1 MQPVRFSD
9 IIGQQDVVARLK
21 GFGGFFASKGTTAG
35 HILLTGEDGMGKET
49 LANVFANEMGVGFQK
64 VDASELKIIGD
75 LTALVTNLKKCQ
87 VLLLSNLQ
95 WLRQSLANQL
105 RSVHDYK
112 YDIIIGQGP
121 AQRTHVFDLQPFT
134 LIATCPKKADCPQE
148 LLSEFSLVLN
158 FQPYT
163 RPQLQAIAESIASKA
178 GASLE
183 SGVAELIAQS
193 CDRPGAIDIVF
204 RRLARAINKPA
215 ITKEDVSQAF
225 LVFGIN
231 VRPDAAPT
239 NCVGNLQH
247 LSGQE
252 FERLIAILLS
262 RMGFHAEMTKTSGD
276 GGIDIIAMFDKP
288 IFGGRYLFQCK
299 RFTPDALVGAPTVRD
314 FYGAV
319 RADNAMKGIFITT
332 SDFTMQAREF
342 GERVGLE
349 LINSV
354 QLQKLFLEYGMLE
367 LENG

>member
-1 MQPVRFSD
+1 MRYGD
-9 IIGQQDVVARLK
+9 IIGQEDVVARLK
-21 GFGGFFASKGTTAG
+21 GFGEFYASKHSTPG
-35 HILLTGEDGMGKET
+35 HILFTGEDGMGKET
-49 LANVFANEMGVGFQK
+49 ITKIFANEMGVGFQK

-75 LTALVTNLKKCQ
+75 LSALVTNLKKCQ

-95 WLRQSLANQL
+95 LLRQSLANRL
-105 RSVHDYK
+105 RGVYDYR

-121 AQRTHVFDLQPFT
+121 AQRTHVMDLHPFT

-148 LLSEFSLVLN
+148 LLSEFSLALS

-163 RPQLQAIAESIASKA
+163 RPQLQAIADSIANQV
-178 GASLE
+178 GVSLE
-183 SGVAELIAQS
+183 RGAAELITQN

-204 RRLARAINKPA
+204 RRLVRAINKSV
-215 ITKEDVSQAF
+215 ITIEDVSQAF

-231 VRPDAAPT
+231 VRPGAAPT
-239 NCVGNLQH
+239 NDVSNLQH

-252 FERLIAILLS
+252 FERLIAVLLS
-262 RMGFHAEMTKTSGD
+262 RMGFQAEMTKTSGD
-276 GGIDIIAMFDKP
+276 GGIDIIAMLDKP

-299 RFTPDALVGAPTVRD
+299 RFTPDALVGAPLVRD

>member
-1 MQPVRFSD
+1 MRYGGI
-9 IIGQQDVVARLK
+9 IIGQEDIVARLK
-21 GFGGFFASKGTTAG
+21 GFGGFFASKGSSPG
-35 HILLTGEDGMGKET
+35 HILLIGEDGMGKVT
-49 LANVFANEMGVGFQK
+49 IANAFANEMGVGFQA
-64 VDASELKIIGD
+64 VDAREIQQQGD
-75 LTALVTNLKKCQ
+75 LTAILTHLKKNQ
-87 VLLLSNLQ
+87 VLLLSNV
-95 WLRQSLANQL
+95 QSLKPVFARWLLGAL
-105 RSVHDYK
+105 RDDKLRV
-112 YDIIIGQGP
+112 IIGQGP
-121 AQRTHVFDLQPFT
+121 AARTHVVDLHPFT
-134 LIATCPKKADCPQE
+134 LIAICTKKSDCPQE
-148 LLSEFSLVLN
+148 LLNEFSLVLS

-183 SGVAELIAQS
+183 PDVAELIAQS

-225 LVFGIN
+225 QVFGIN
-231 VRPDAAPT
+231 VRTDAAST

-252 FERLIAILLS
+252 FERLIAVLLS

-276 GGIDIIAMFDKP
+276 GGIDIIAMLDKP

-299 RFTPDALVGAPTVRD
+299 RFTPDNLVGAPTVRD

-319 RADNAMKGIFITT
+319 KADNAVKGIFITT
-332 SDFTMQAREF
+332 SDFTVQAREF
-342 GERVGLE
+342 GQRVGLE

-367 LENG
+367 SQN